1 MHGVAVVF
9 LEVADMY
16 LTICSRQMQR
26 LMQREVFVRDESS
39 VNSIG
44 DSIM

>member
-26 LMQREVFVRDESS
+26 EVFVRDESS